1 MKTNKLN
8 TLSKDALFIIIVT
21 AAILVFHLFA
31 TLFINQVNW
40 GVFDFLVASFLLLG
54 TGFVYLLITK
64 LLGTKHRRVVALVV
78 LFIFAL
84 IWAELAVGLFGT
96 PFAGN

>member
-1 MKTNKLN
+1 MKINKLN
-8 TLSKDALFIIIVT
+8 ILDKDALFIIIVT
-21 AAILVFHLFA
+21 TAILVFHLFA

-40 GVFDFLVASFLLLG
+40 DFFDFLVAGLLLLG
-54 TGFVYLLITK
+54 IGSVYLLTTK
-64 LLGTKHRRVVALVV
+64 LLGIKHRRITALV
-78 LFIFAL
+78 LITILTL

>member
-1 MKTNKLN
+1 MKINKLG
-8 TLSKDALFIIIVT
+8 TLNKDALFIITVT
-21 AAILVFHLFA
+21 TVILVFHLFA

-40 GVFDFLVASFLLLG
+40 GVFDFLVAGFLLLG
-54 TGFVYLLITK
+54 TGFLYLLITM
-64 LLGTKHRRVVALVV
+64 LLGTKHRRVVALV
-78 LFIFAL
+78 LITILTL

>member
-1 MKTNKLN
+1 MKINKLG
-8 TLSKDALFIIIVT
+8 TLNKDALFIITVT
-21 AAILVFHLFA
+21 TVILVFHLFA

-40 GVFDFLVASFLLLG
+40 GVFDFLVAGLLLLG
-54 TGFVYLLITK
+54 IGSVYLLTTK
-64 LLGTKHRRVVALVV
+64 LLGTKHRRIIALV
-78 LFIFAL
+78 LITILTL